1 MKTEAD
7 VATPQAAYR
16 TSPSIKTALP
26 GPLAAEVLARDKAVT
41 SPSLPRAYPLVP
53 HRGRGAS
60 VEDVDGNVF
69 LDFNA
74 GIAVSST
81 GHSHPKVVEAVRRQA
96 GEILHYSASDFYL
109 PIYSEMCAALRD
121 VAPMSGLTRV

>member
-1 MKTEAD
+1 VK
-7 VATPQAAYR
+7 

-26 GPLAAEVLARDKAVT
+26 GPLATEVLARDKAVT

-53 HRGRGAS
+53 QRGRGAS

-96 GEILHYSASDFYL
+96 GEMLHYSASDFRREHRR
-109 PIYSEMCAALRD
+109 PHRRGAADGERRRPRPHG
-121 VAPMSGLTRV
+121 AAARS